1 MMVKHFSISWRQA
14 MTLHVLDLQQLSS
27 CRNFYSIRLSP
38 PPKMTATFPHQ
49 SKDQQSAMEEI
60 VDIVRQIGRQQGAN
74 VYFRTCYALFKHL
87 QDKAEQA
94 SEDLLHLHQSG
105 AFGFSDDEF
114 YLVYQVAQELQISV
128 HDLADQALKAQLACE
143 EFCELD
149 PSYSAREA
157 FKFTDTVQ
165 TAGKSE
171 ADASQGVCD
180 SPRSMQFIMLPV
192 NDL

>member
-1 MMVKHFSISWRQA
+1 
-14 MTLHVLDLQQLSS
+14 
-27 CRNFYSIRLSP
+27 
-38 PPKMTATFPHQ
+38 MTATFPHQ

-60 VDIVRQIGRQQGAN
+60 VDIVRQIGRQQGEN

-105 AFGFSDDEF
+105 AFGFSDEEF
-114 YLVYQVAQELQISV
+114 YLVYQVAQELQVSV

-180 SPRSMQFIMLPV
+180 SPRSMQFIMLPCATV
-192 NDL
+192 TPTIEQYHGTFDLEKAQARKPSESYKFIILANWLLLI

>member
-1 MMVKHFSISWRQA
+1 MIVTVLLIGYRSKFKLGVVVTSIND
-14 MTLHVLDLQQLSS
+14 LHQGLGSGAEKIVEERS
-27 CRNFYSIRLSP
+27 CCTGFE
-38 PPKMTATFPHQ
+38 THC
-49 SKDQQSAMEEI
+49 
-60 VDIVRQIGRQQGAN
+60 IVRQIGRQQGEN